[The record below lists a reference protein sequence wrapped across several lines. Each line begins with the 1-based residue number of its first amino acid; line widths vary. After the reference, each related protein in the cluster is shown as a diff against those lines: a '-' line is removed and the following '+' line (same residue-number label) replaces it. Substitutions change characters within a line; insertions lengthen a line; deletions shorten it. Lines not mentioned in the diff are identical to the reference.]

1 MRRCLKD
8 EGVRLACASAGGS
21 VMAGVWLAEGLRV
34 LDTFAGR
41 TAPALAACAAAVAA
55 GLVAGAFAAALPARR
70 VRHPAAWMGGALL
83 GCAVALVALLAVLP
97 AMSAGWQRLVGDLSR
112 TFGDYL
118 LAAVKTAA
126 VLFLVPAALAGAAVR
141 FALAAVRTGRA
152 GPGQA
157 LTLCLLLGLLPAA
170 SGFGFG
176 RTVLASAADTETLL
190 RLGTLWCGALATLL
204 LWGRGWIAAL
214 PFAAVAAL
222 ITAVRPG
229 AEPGVLADGL
239 FARLV
244 HRDSGFAR
252 GTPVFAHR
260 TRHHAV
266 ALFRDDDYET
276 VLTLDGRP
284 VLFGNRFH
292 TARTLTGL
300 LPALLHPA
308 CAKAAVLGPEAGL
321 YLPFVVRAGV
331 TNVAVAGTDR
341 AVVELA
347 LAADRLVTGEDAAD
361 ARNLKRKARLTR
373 RAGYDLILLAGEPL
387 WLRGTGGSVGS
398 KLFRRCRAA
407 LADGGIVALHLDA
420 RALPTARFAAVA
432 RRFAAVFGE
441 VQVWQTGPEDWL
453 LVGAAR
459 PFEARADRMLGLF
472 ERREVTR
479 DCARAGIRSLPEI
492 LACRVG
498 DGPALASWLERA
510 PAPPAGF
517 GVWRA
522 PRTAFPS
529 GAADRL
535 RAASLD
541 TLRPEDN
548 SWLRPGAL
556 DDAVRAALLEKA
568 GVCAEAR
575 RRAASAFALREQG
588 RGEDALRAARE
599 AAGLHPSGVL
609 LTPFGESLDLEG
621 RRRIAIG
628 DFKGALKCYEHLLSL
643 QPGLA
648 RAHYG
653 MAYCLRATGEAES
666 AYLHFARAVAAAPAQ
681 VPYRLAFAQ
690 ACSAVAE
697 YAEADRQYEAA
708 LRQEPDNPEVLFR
721 FARGLALAAR
731 PEKDFARAVRLAERA
746 CVVTRWRRPEYAY
759 GLADLYLDA
768 GRVLEGMGLKRR
780 LKEGLPSESAVPG
793 GKGDAR

>member
-1 MRRCLKD
+1 MRRLLKD
-8 EGVRLACASAGGS
+8 EGVRLACVSAGGS

-41 TAPALAACAAAVAA
+41 TAPALAACAAVGVV
-55 GLVAGAFAAALPARR
+55 GLTTGVLAAARPARR
-70 VRHPAAWMGGALL
+70 VRHAARWMSGTLL
-83 GCAVALVALLAVLP
+83 MCAVALVTLLAILP

-118 LAAVKTAA
+118 LAVGKTALVLFFVPA
-126 VLFLVPAALAGAAVR
+126 VLAGVAAR
-141 FALAAVRTGRA
+141 FALAAVRTERTGA
-152 GPGQA
+152 GQE
-157 LTLCLLLGLLPAA
+157 LTLCLLLGLLPAVF
-170 SGFGFG
+170 GFGFG
-176 RTVLASAADTETLL
+176 RTVLASAVDTETLL
-190 RLGTLWCGALATLL
+190 RLGALWCGALASFLVH
-204 LWGRGWIAAL
+204 GRGLSAAL
-214 PFAAVAAL
+214 PFAAVAVLLA
-222 ITAVRPG
+222 AVRPATG
-229 AEPGVLADGL
+229 PGVLAEGL

-260 TRHHAV
+260 TRHHTV

-308 CAKAAVLGPEAGL
+308 SAKVVVLGPEAGL
-321 YLPFVVRAGV
+321 YLPFVFRAGV
-331 TNVAVAGTDR
+331 TNVAVAGSDR

-347 LAADRLVTGEDAAD
+347 LAADRLVTGGDAVD
-361 ARNLKRKARLTR
+361 VRQVKRRVRLTR
-373 RAGYDLILLAGEPL
+373 RAGYDLIFLAGEPL
-387 WLRGTGGSVGS
+387 WLRGTRGSVDA
-398 KLFRRCRAA
+398 KLFKRCRAA
-407 LADGGIVALHLDA
+407 LSDDGIVALHLDA
-420 RALPTARFAAVA
+420 RALPMGRFVSVA
-432 RRFAAVFGE
+432 RRFTAVFSE
-441 VQVWQTGPEDWL
+441 VQVWQTGSDDWL
-453 LVGAAR
+453 LIGATR
-459 PFEARADRMLGLF
+459 PFEVRAERMLERF
-472 ERREVTR
+472 ERREVMR

-498 DGPALASWLERA
+498 NGPAWAAWLERA
-510 PAPPAGF
+510 SGSSVKAGI
-517 GVWRA
+517 WRA
-522 PRTAFPS
+522 PRTAFSS

-541 TLRPEDN
+541 DLRPADLD
-548 SWLRPGAL
+548 WLRPGAL
-556 DDAVRAALLEKA
+556 DDATRAALLDKA
-568 GVCAEAR
+568 GVCREAHR
-575 RRAASAFALREQG
+575 LAASAFLLREQG
-588 RGEDALRAARE
+588 RGEAALQAARE
-599 AAGLHPSGVL
+599 AARLHPGGVL

-628 DFKGALKCYEHLLSL
+628 DFKGALKCYENLLSL
-643 QPGLA
+643 QTGLA

-666 AYLHFARAVAAAPAQ
+666 AYLHFARAVAAAPTQ
-681 VPYRLAFAQ
+681 ISYRLAFAQ
-690 ACSAVAE
+690 ACSAVGE

-708 LRQEPDNPEVLFR
+708 LRQEPDNPELLFR

-731 PEKDFARAVRLAERA
+731 PEKDFARAIRLAERA
-746 CVVTRWRRPEYAY
+746 CVVTRWRHPEYAY

-780 LKEGLPSESAVPG
+780 LKEGLISEPGVPD
-793 GKGDAR
+793 GKGGTR